1 MRPLRCTV
9 VLAAAAALLCACGG
23 PPKPAQVSG
32 TVEASNSV
40 NPSVSKRP
48 SPVLVRV
55 YELKSITAFNSAD
68 FVSLYQR
75 DQAELAA
82 DLVGRDEYMLAPG
95 EARPFSKTVSPETR
109 FIGVMAAYRDIERAK
124 WRASVPVQAGKK
136 QEILIRVD
144 ELSVSAI
151 PKK

>member
-1 MRPLRCTV
+1 MQPARCTA

-32 TVEASNSV
+32 TVEASTSV

-55 YELKSITAFNSAD
+55 YELKSINTFNSAD

-95 EARPFSKTVSPETR
+95 EARPFTKILSPETR
-109 FIGVMAAYRDIERAK
+109 FIGVMVAYRDIERAK
-124 WRASVPVQAGKK
+124 WRASVPVLPGKK
-136 QEILIRVD
+136 HEIVIRAE